1 MRLRGMCA
9 PLEALCDLDSLC
21 DMDSSAVNS
30 SAAGSAALDSGAMDS
45 TVALDNV
52 AGADALNPRAEQ
64 LVDSVCRQIV
74 AALQELGLTRS
85 DETFLDWHRPYV
97 DEKMRDYTK
106 MKERD

>member
-1 MRLRGMCA
+1 M
-9 PLEALCDLDSLC
+9 DSLC
-21 DMDSSAVNS
+21 AVNSSAVNS
-30 SAAGSAALDSGAMDS
+30 SAASFTVDSGAMDS

-106 MKERD
+106 MKEGD

>member
-1 MRLRGMCA
+1 MCA
-9 PLEALCDLDSLC
+9 PLEALCDKDFLC
-21 DMDSSAVNS
+21 VTNS
-30 SAAGSAALDSGAMDS
+30 TAILNPATSDS
-45 TVALDNV
+45 TAAADSVL
-52 AGADALNPRAEQ
+52 GADVLSPRAEQ

-106 MKERD
+106 MKEGD